1 MASAPPI
8 SGSVGDQPVSQLG
21 SVQAEMQRL
30 LKSGICLFSSNEEGQ
45 ALAAFKKAYRLS
57 GSLPEPRSSQ
67 AKCLFNLGAAY
78 IVTGKPQKGLKCLL
92 KAKELGA
99 EEEDGD
105 LSFNVGAAY
114 DDMREY
120 AKAAEF
126 YRKAIQ
132 EYSTNQTQSAADAL
146 IKLAYCLVNTGDVE
160 SAAQSFRLAGQ
171 AYQGVQLPED
181 AAMAMR
187 EAANYFLRSPGYSPD
202 DVLESLQAC
211 SQSCTKI
218 KNRELLGKLYNH
230 LGLHYAEMRCFRQ
243 AEQHFDAALRLC
255 SGKGFS
261 VQKKAV
267 LLQNLGAAC
276 NALECFERALQYHS
290 EAADMYG
297 ALGERAAQAQCHYNL
312 ATAHGQLKNYD
323 MAGFYSQQ
331 ALKAFVDAGD
341 SYGEA
346 QACEQLGMTHL
357 CQGHFGPAIH
367 YYKQAL
373 ALFEKS
379 KEASEIPRK
388 RIREKLAAVA
398 NSQTN
403 AQDEFADSAITD
415 SLLHPP
421 ECGAYSPGI
430 PLQRAGAD
438 RAV

>member
-21 SVQAEMQRL
+21 SVQTEMQRL
-30 LKSGICLFSSNEEGQ
+30 LKAGICLFSSNEEGQ

-57 GSLPEPRSSQ
+57 GSLPEPRSK

-78 IVTGKPQKGLKCLL
+78 IATSKPQKGLKCLL

-99 EEEDGD
+99 EEKDGD
-105 LSFNVGAAY
+105 LSFNMGAAY

-126 YRKAIQ
+126 YGKAIQ

-146 IKLAYCLVNTGDVE
+146 IKLAYCLVSTGDVE

-171 AYQGVQLPED
+171 AYQRVQLPED

-187 EAANYFLRSPGYSPD
+187 EAANYFLQSPVYSPD

-211 SQSCTKI
+211 SRLCTKI
-218 KNRELLGKLYNH
+218 RNQELLGKLYNH
-230 LGLHYAEMRCFRQ
+230 LGLHYAEMRCFQQ
-243 AEQHFDAALRLC
+243 AEQHFDAALQLC

-261 VQKKAV
+261 VRKKAV

-276 NALECFERALQYHS
+276 NALECFDRALRYHS

-357 CQGHFGPAIH
+357 CQGHFGPAIR

-379 KEASEIPRK
+379 KEASEIPQK
-388 RIREKLAAVA
+388 RIWKKLAAVA
-398 NSQTN
+398 NYQAN
-403 AQDEFADSAITD
+403 AEDEFADSAITD
-415 SLLHPP
+415 SLLHHP
-421 ECGAYSPGI
+421 ECGACSPGI